1 MEKNYNIIQ
10 EDHVQCILELL
21 EERAMTKEE
30 LVLQMH
36 LPEFLLYDTLN
47 ELLKNEW
54 ILKKDGAYYINVEV
68 FQEAAFSFFK
78 FCGKQQE
85 IEKKKD
91 EAYHIDVNES
101 LCDHFFR
108 NREQE
113 FHYAAF
119 DREISFYDS
128 ICSGNIETVKTLFTD
143 LGGEGFGTLS
153 KDPLQNLKYHLV
165 ISIAMITRFCI
176 NSGMPHEEAYSLS
189 DVYIIKTDC
198 CRSKSDIHKLHY
210 EMTIDFTKRM
220 RQIKNGVVYSK
231 PILLALDYISDHL
244 HDRILIEELAD
255 YLSLSVPYLSRLFKS
270 EVGMPFS
277 QYIIIKKVEAAASM
291 LQFSD
296 YSALDISNYFAFS
309 SHSYFI
315 KVFKKH
321 IGMTPKEYRS
331 KYYAIGWM
339 NNKITR

>member
-10 EDHVQCILELL
+10 QGHVHCILELL

-30 LVLQMH
+30 LILQIH
-36 LPEFLLYDTLN
+36 LPESLLSDTLN
-47 ELLKNEW
+47 ELLKNDW
-54 ILKKDGAYYINVEV
+54 ISKKDSFYHINIEM
-68 FQEAAFSFFK
+68 FEAAAAFFLR
-78 FCGKQQE
+78 FCSKKYSY
-85 IEKKKD
+85 EKKN
-91 EAYHIDVNES
+91 EPYRIDINQA

-108 NREQE
+108 NRELE

-119 DREISFYDS
+119 DREISFYES
-128 ICSGNIETVKTLFTD
+128 VCSGNIETVKTLFTR
-143 LGGEGFGTLS
+143 LGGEGFGILS
-153 KDPLQNLKYHLV
+153 KDPLQSLKYHLV

-176 NSGMPHEEAYSLS
+176 NGGMPHEDAYSLS
-189 DVYIIKTDC
+189 DVYIMKTDR
-198 CRSKSDIHKLHY
+198 CRNKSDIHNLHY

-220 RQIKNGVVYSK
+220 RQIKNGFAYSK
-231 PILLALDYISDHL
+231 PIMQALDYISDHL
-244 HDRILIEELAD
+244 HSRIFIEELAE

-270 EVGMPFS
+270 ELGMPFS

-321 IGMTPKEYRS
+321 IGMTPKEYRN

-339 NNKITR
+339 NNKIFR